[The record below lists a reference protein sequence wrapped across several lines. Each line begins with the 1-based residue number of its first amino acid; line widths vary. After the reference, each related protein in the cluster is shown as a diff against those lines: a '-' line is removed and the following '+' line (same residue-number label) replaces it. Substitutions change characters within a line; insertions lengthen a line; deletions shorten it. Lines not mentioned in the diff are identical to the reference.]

1 VVDVFDR
8 WGSKIFHSD
17 GYESGQEWDGTFN
30 GLPLPLAAYYYVIK
44 FNFPGEEKN
53 YYHSGTVTIVK

>member
-1 VVDVFDR
+1 MEIYNR
-8 WGSKIFHSD
+8 WGEKVFSTTDIN
-17 GYESGQEWDGTFN
+17 GGWDGTFN